1 MKSLTIIEVDVPSFD
16 DASPIGEETFRF
28 AVDVSYLPP
37 ELEAIPSL
45 KSVSLSP
52 FTISLGG
59 NLGQRATLTCSF
71 GDHRHVMNGESF
83 DSGSFWG
90 KWRARYGL
98 KLRGRNLRWITG
110 LEGQA
115 LEDMETR
122 HFVIEST
129 EGPTLDGTY
138 QIIAKDVLKLADND
152 RAQAPV
158 LSNGFLVTGINDST
172 TTATLSPAGIGNS
185 EYPASG
191 YVAIGGEE
199 ICAFTRSADTL
210 TITRGQLGTVA
221 VEHDAQDRVQLCIRY
236 VAEDP
241 ADIIA
246 DLLENYAGVDPAY
259 IPLTSWQNETGS
271 FLQRVYTT
279 TIAEPTGVNALVS
292 ELIEQAALAMW
303 WDDLNQVIRL
313 QVLRP
318 IASNAASYSP
328 ENTLQSSVTVKEQP
342 NTRLSQVWTYFGQRN
357 PLRPVDE
364 PDNYR
369 SSAITTDEDAE
380 LDYGGAAIK
389 KIFSRWIPP
398 FGRSVATKLNTLILG
413 RFVDPPRRFTFDIWR
428 YSETENPILGTG
440 YQFSAWFIQDVD
452 GQTVATPVQI
462 TRLNPMADKFQ
473 CEAEELLF
481 DEANQGDL
489 TNRVIIIDSNV
500 NDVDLRDIHDTL
512 YPDVTGSESPPVSIT
527 CIIQAGVIVGSTSV
541 FTPAFDVGDWPVGV
555 TVNVTVQG
563 RIQGRGG
570 VGADGSTFSFFTA
583 FIGGQGGPALVTDFP
598 INLDYTDGEIWGG
611 AGGGAG
617 GKSGAGGGGAGQL
630 PGAGGSFQ
638 PTEGDPVQ
646 AQSGTTE
653 VGGQS
658 NADGGDGGDPGEY
671 GFPGAGSKT
680 IGLAPTGGFPGPAIL
695 GMDLITITGSPEGDE
710 RGGRYEHMRSVNCT
724 PGDGSSM
731 AIPLPRQI
739 EAGDL
744 LMMFIT
750 NQRGDVE
757 DESDDISLTTPSGW
771 TQLYHTTGPGYCRR
785 ATCYYKVATGSEG
798 TTQTVSANRSCSW
811 GTVTYAVRGYTGTP
825 EAATTT
831 GTSAA
836 PNAPNLTPSWGS
848 DEVLL
853 ITVSH
858 HIGSDLQEDNQ
869 PPIAPSGYT
878 DNNLGTQFISATT
891 RVATVSAENPGA
903 WTYVNSDSWV
913 ATTVALR
920 TA

>member
-1 MKSLTIIEVDVPSFD
+1 MKSLTFIEVDVPSFD
-16 DASPIGEETFRF
+16 ESSPEVEQTFRF
-28 AVDVSYLPP
+28 AMDVPYLPV

-59 NLGQRATLTCSF
+59 NLGQRATLTATFS
-71 GDHRHVMNGESF
+71 DHKHIMNGESY
-83 DSGSFWG
+83 DSGTFWA

-98 KLRGRNLRWITG
+98 RLRGRNLRWITG
-110 LEGQA
+110 LEGQDI
-115 LEDMETR
+115 EDMEVR
-122 HFVIEST
+122 HYVIEST
-129 EGPTLDGTY
+129 EGPDLAGTY
-138 QIIAKDVLKLADND
+138 QIMAKDVLKLADND

-158 LSNGFLVTGINDST
+158 LSNGFLVSAIDDNDT
-172 TTATLSPAGIGNS
+172 AATLSPSGIGNS

-199 ICAFTRSADTL
+199 ICAFTRSGDDLTL
-210 TITRGQLGTVA
+210 TRGQLGTVA
-221 VEHDAQDRVQLCIRY
+221 VAHDAQDRVQLCLRY
-236 VAEDP
+236 AAEDP

-303 WDDLNQVIRL
+303 WDDINQVIRL

-318 IASNAASYSP
+318 IASDAASFTP
-328 ENTLQSSVTVKEQP
+328 ENILQGTLGVKEQP
-342 NTRLSQVWTYFGQRN
+342 NTRLSQVWTYFGQKN
-357 PLRPVDE
+357 PLKRADE

-369 SSAITTDEDAE
+369 SSAVTTDPDAE

-389 KIFSRWIPP
+389 KIYSRWIPA

-413 RFVDPPRRFTFDIWR
+413 RFRDPPRRFTFDAWR
-428 YSETENPILGTG
+428 YSDQENPILGTG
-440 YQFSAWFIQDVD
+440 YQLQAWFIQDVD
-452 GQTVATPVQI
+452 GTLTSTPVQV
-462 TRLNPMADKFQ
+462 TRLNPHADRFQ

-500 NDVDLRDIHDTL
+500 NDVNLRDIHDTL
-512 YPDVTGSESPPVSIT
+512 YPDVTGTESPQVTIT

-555 TVNVTVQG
+555 NVEILVQG

-570 VGADGSTFSFFTA
+570 IGADGSSFGFFTA
-583 FIGGQGGPALVTDFP
+583 YIGGNGGAALHTDFP
-598 INLDYTDGEIWGG
+598 ISLDYSDGEIFGG
-611 AGGGAG
+611 AGGGGG
-617 GKSGAGGGGAGQL
+617 GKSAAGGGGAGQL
-630 PGAGGSFQ
+630 PGAGGTFF

-646 AQSGTTE
+646 APSGTTE
-653 VGGQS
+653 AGGDTGGD
-658 NADGGDGGDPGEY
+658 AGDGGAPGEY
-671 GFPGAGSKT
+671 GFPGAESKT
-680 IGLAPTGGFPGPAIL
+680 LGLAPIGGCPGAAML
-695 GMDLITITGSPEGDE
+695 GSDLITITGSPEGDA
-710 RGGRYEHMRSVNCT
+710 RGPILPHVRSFNVT
-724 PGDGSSM
+724 PGDASTMSV
-731 AIPLPRQI
+731 PLPPVY

-744 LMMFIT
+744 LLMFIT
-750 NQRGDVE
+750 NYRGDVE

-771 TQLYHTTGPGYCRR
+771 TQRYHVTGPGYCRR
-785 ATCYYKVATGSEG
+785 ASCFYKVATGSEG
-798 TTQTVSANRSCSW
+798 DSVDVAANRSCSW
-811 GTVTYAVRGYTGTP
+811 GTITCAVRGYTGTP
-825 EAATTT
+825 ESATAT
-831 GTSAA
+831 GTSTA
-836 PNAPNLTPSWGS
+836 PDSPSLSPSWGN

-853 ITVSH
+853 FSVSH
-858 HIGSDLQEDNQ
+858 HIATDLQADNE
-869 PPIAPSGYT
+869 PPIEPTNYDG
-878 DNNLGTQFISATT
+878 NLGTMFLSLAS
-891 RVATVSAENPGA
+891 RVATVTTENPGA
-903 WTYVNSDSWV
+903 WTYVSSDSWV
-913 ATTVALR
+913 AATVALR